1 MFSLLMVNNK
11 ISHFHSTLGYDI
23 TWSFTACL
31 NAILMFMKSGRGAT
45 IAQLKG
51 PGLVQLYHTCVGS
64 NLERDIVFHLSLSLR
79 GKKVIFLSSC
89 RGIGVKKKF
98 VEK

>member
-1 MFSLLMVNNK
+1 
-11 ISHFHSTLGYDI
+11 
-23 TWSFTACL
+23 
-31 NAILMFMKSGRGAT
+31 MFMKSGLGA
-45 IAQLKG
+45 IAQSKG

-98 VEK
+98 VEKNINPSHAICAANAELSARNGEKCSFIG